1 MCGKIKVLQ
10 PYLLPYSYSLFEPN
24 SRTLAEYG
32 VSLEKAILRD
42 SELLSDVN
50 NAFCNSHPLLAQKV
64 VTRSARAA
72 VSKIS
77 ADALLAKAISVRRS
91 QAGSLLKTIR
101 KVNAKK
107 LQESDI
113 LVGHRFHTAGAE
125 PYFFDNSYTH
135 RKQHGAIPVDLN
147 GRCVVAEEIK
157 DRDKVTMR
165 PLKWKC
171 TNECRKLTSEEVAI
185 VLKTNSLF
193 QKSIEDLRA
202 GLDAL
207 DSGCGHVHYDV
218 TLKSHSGFIDQL
230 GHPIYCELPEC
241 SSPLRVIR
249 AAMPHY
255 PALRTFTRLLYK
267 ARKCH
272 MTILAIDSALASGN
286 IDELIPFMGM
296 KDNLSDLFSEDGVE
310 HAVVSED
317 HLSSGLGCIERDLKV
332 THADLIAEL
341 QSKFNDDAE
350 FACCSCERLFQRKQ
364 VSCVNFSLDKYETDT
379 WQRLKAHVLQNGVTE
394 QLYICQYCRPFL
406 NKNTIPAR
414 CVLNGLVTELI
425 PDELKSLNALSK
437 QLIQRAKAFQTIVR
451 LGTYSG
457 KVPAYNALQACRGCM
472 FFLPLPLN
480 KTWDTLSE
488 IELGGSGLVALP
500 DPQLYIIVNGVPT
513 KDKIVWQTLVD
524 VNAVKLAIQKLKEI
538 NWLYKNVDDA
548 SLDEAAKNIVE
559 VVDQASSI
567 MLEKASTDDVAALQ
581 AYTIRSLDQQG
592 STKLDVEQYKMQN
605 VKDSPIESRQR
616 HLDVMCFPT
625 LFPSGQFGEFH
636 PRDIHL
642 SASEYAKSRLL
653 NKDSRFR
660 KDPQYVFFLLW
671 QQEMRQISAG
681 IYNVLKTTSKGKV
694 PVREFLSR
702 VSNSDESVEANLST
716 IFQSVRGTKQYWFH
730 KSSELKCMLR
740 EYGSPTLFITFSCA
754 EYNSTHIDRYL
765 RKVNDHPPSYPISKL
780 CIEDPVS
787 VSRKFS
793 ANFHH
798 LFYTILLKGSV
809 LGVVLHFFWKK
820 EYQARGAPH
829 YHVLLWIQDAPV
841 IGKSDPKDVLAWIQE
856 RITCKIPDVALNPE
870 LHALVTKYQM
880 HKCTNY
886 CKRRQKLK
894 SGFITKCRFSF
905 PRDVTEHAVLNPVEE
920 CLKSR
925 KKIYLLPRAAQECRV
940 NDYNPLLLL
949 LWQANMDIQFTAE
962 SSLTLAHYVT
972 GYVTKAEKS
981 NMQEVWQ
988 EVNSNSSIYSKLWS
1002 FGVRS
1007 LRSRECGLYEASD
1020 LLLGDHLTEKSV
1032 TVKWVDASMP
1042 HKRKRRLKTHKQLVE
1057 VEKMNPASTDILEGS
1072 MVDIFYPTRPNELE
1086 NVCLYDFVQWYKYC
1100 GTDKDGSRVYQKLQK
1115 PLLPNHKLF
1124 DPSNENQREDYF
1136 YSLMLLFIPFRN
1148 ECDLMKDGE
1157 TAEVAFNRLIG
1168 SNVSLSDHH
1177 EKLQALLKAQ
1187 TAVKKI
1193 NEAREEEGVVV
1204 PPAEEDAYFGGEAK
1218 AAMEDV
1224 FNLNEVNA
1232 AETVEERVAKLN
1244 ADQLR
1249 IFNDINDHLCHQKLH
1264 ENGKCS
1270 CTKLKPLCKFISGVG
1285 GTGKSFLIHTIRA
1298 KVNELWKDNKD
1309 SIRCAL
1315 AAPTG
1320 LAAFNIEGVTVHRLF
1335 QLPIEHDS
1343 RTSTYWSLP
1352 KESLKVMRN
1361 GFTHVKLI
1369 IIDEVSML
1377 SSLTL
1382 AYIHLR
1388 LDELFGSDQWFGSMN
1403 VLFFGDLLQLPPVN
1417 GSMVFQNISNKLIA
1431 ARLGCVTAVNIW
1443 RESIV
1448 YDELTINERQKR
1460 DPEFGQLLNEV
1471 RVNCISDKTVALLHN
1486 AVIKC
1491 TAFEKFQELLGQNL
1505 SPVCLFAT
1513 RKSCDQFNAEM
1524 LSKASSPIVNMPCI
1538 DEFDETAGKVKWTKR
1553 ASSELEKLNKDCNMT
1568 AGLEAE
1574 LKLAVG
1580 VRVMLRRNIKTSEGL
1595 VNGALGTVTAIS
1607 KNCIHVAFD
1616 HTPKLQFKIER
1627 VRSKFQVLRR
1637 FYVYRKQFP
1646 LILAFAVTI
1655 HKCQGLSLDCAI
1667 VDLSSD
1673 IFATGMAYVAMSRVR
1688 TLAGLHLL
1696 AFDPKSIKVSMEC
1709 TEEVNRLRKLFRSD
1723 IPCIELSAVPNPIK
1737 SKPKRTGR
1745 ACDILPPQP
1754 LPSKDQDKSTVSDSL
1769 KSKTSQRGKGQTP
1782 KQSTPKSSV
1791 IDLTVNDV
1799 RVERAERETT
1809 WPYLRYYQ
1817 TDELWQRQKCTQ
1829 LGLTFHSANNFDI
1842 GGPNIVLNRP
1852 NTETILRAR
1861 GDGNCLFR
1869 CLSQIITGS
1878 PDQHYAVRMC
1888 IITHM
1893 RHISHLLIGSYE
1905 FDGGDDIEAYIANRK
1920 MDRNGS
1926 YGTNNEMLTLS
1937 HLLMCNVYSFN
1948 AQASNWSYVANPG
1961 HIDPNI
1967 PVIVERKSM
1976 YIYYRNGNHFDI
1988 VTSQLP

>member
-1 MCGKIKVLQ
+1 MPVDAVLVHRGRAQRSSQLAVSHSNPSPHHTSRPARRLKSPSALRKRFILATKVARRSSRVKAARRSRYWKGRRTTTTTQ
-10 PYLLPYSYSLFEPN
+10 SYSLFEPN

-32 VSLEKAILRD
+32 VGLEKAILRD
-42 SELLSDVN
+42 SELLSEVN

-72 VSKIS
+72 
-77 ADALLAKAISVRRS
+77 
-91 QAGSLLKTIR
+91 
-101 KVNAKK
+101 
-107 LQESDI
+107 
-113 LVGHRFHTAGAE
+113 
-125 PYFFDNSYTH
+125 
-135 RKQHGAIPVDLN
+135 HGAIPVDLN

-241 SSPLRVIR
+241 SSPLRIIR
-249 AAMPHY
+249 AAMPHF

-286 IDELIPFMGM
+286 IEELIPFMGM

-317 HLSSGLGCIERDLKV
+317 HSSSGLGCIERDLKV

-660 KDPQYVFFLLW
+660 KDAQYVFLLLW

-787 VSRKFS
+787 VSQKFS
-793 ANFHH
+793 ANFHD
-798 LFYTILLKGSV
+798 LFNTVLLKGSV
-809 LGVVLHFFWKK
+809 LGVVEHFFWKI

-829 YHVLLWIQDAPV
+829 YHVLLWILGAPV

-856 RITCKIPDVALNPE
+856 RITCKIPDAALNPE

-886 CKRRQKLK
+886 CKRRQNIK

-1020 LLLGDHLTEKSV
+1020 LLLGNHLTEKSV

-1042 HKRKRRLKTHKQLVE
+1042 HKRKRMLKTHKQLVE

-1148 ECDLMKDGE
+1148 ECDLMKEGE

-1232 AETVEERVAKLN
+1232 ETVEERVAKLN

-1249 IFNDINDHLCHQKLH
+1249 IFNNINDHLCHQKLH

-1298 KVNELWKDNKD
+1298 KVNELWIDNKD
-1309 SIRCAL
+1309 YIRCAL

-1417 GSMVFQNISNKLIA
+1417 GSMVFQNISNKFIA

-1607 KNCIHVAFD
+1607 KDCIQVAFD
-1616 HTPKLQFKIER
+1616 HTPKLQFKIEH
-1627 VRSKFQVLRR
+1627 VR
-1637 FYVYRKQFP
+1637 
-1646 LILAFAVTI
+1646 ITI

-1696 AFDPKSIKVSMEC
+1696 SFDPKSIKVSMEC
-1709 TEEVNRLRKLFRSD
+1709 TEVNRLRKLFRSD

-1754 LPSKDQDKSTVSDSL
+1754 LPSKDQAKSTVSDSL
-1769 KSKTSQRGKGQTP
+1769 KSKTSRGGKGQTP

-1791 IDLTVNDV
+1791 IDLTVND
-1799 RVERAERETT
+1799 
-1809 WPYLRYYQ
+1809 
-1817 TDELWQRQKCTQ
+1817 
-1829 LGLTFHSANNFDI
+1829 
-1842 GGPNIVLNRP
+1842 
-1852 NTETILRAR
+1852 
-1861 GDGNCLFR
+1861 
-1869 CLSQIITGS
+1869 
-1878 PDQHYAVRMC
+1878 
-1888 IITHM
+1888 
-1893 RHISHLLIGSYE
+1893 
-1905 FDGGDDIEAYIANRK
+1905 
-1920 MDRNGS
+1920 
-1926 YGTNNEMLTLS
+1926 
-1937 HLLMCNVYSFN
+1937 
-1948 AQASNWSYVANPG
+1948 ASNWSYVANPG

-1976 YIYYRNGNHFDI
+1976 YTYYRNGNHFDI

>member
-1 MCGKIKVLQ
+1 MFRRDVVACVPSRNRKKRTKQRAEYLQKQEENKAKARERYKADPEKKKASVRESYKADPEKKKASVRESYKADPEKKKASVRESYKADPEKKKASVRESYKADPEKKKASVRESYKADPEKKKASVRESYKADPEKKKASVRESYIANIEPKRAAKRQRYGEDLEENRAAKRQRYGEDLEENRAVKRQRYQESVEENRAAKRRIYRGNSATIKAARMSRYWKGRRTTTTTTTTTQ
-10 PYLLPYSYSLFEPN
+10 SYSLFEPN
-24 SRTLAEYG
+24 SCTLAEYG

-157 DRDKVTMR
+157 DRDKVTMC

-310 HAVVSED
+310 HAVVNED

-332 THADLIAEL
+332 THADLIAKL

-716 IFQSVRGTKQYWFH
+716 IIQSVRGTKQYWFH

-798 LFYTILLKGSV
+798 LFYTVLLKGSV

-856 RITCKIPDVALNPE
+856 RITCKIPDAALNPE

-1072 MVDIFYPTRPNELE
+1072 M
-1086 NVCLYDFVQWYKYC
+1086 WYKYC

-1148 ECDLMKDGE
+1148 ECDLMKEGE
-1157 TAEVAFNRLIG
+1157 TAERG
-1168 SNVSLSDHH
+1168 G
-1177 EKLQALLKAQ
+1177 
-1187 TAVKKI
+1187 
-1193 NEAREEEGVVV
+1193 RVVV

-1737 SKPKRTGR
+1737 SKPK
-1745 ACDILPPQP
+1745 
-1754 LPSKDQDKSTVSDSL
+1754 
-1769 KSKTSQRGKGQTP
+1769 
-1782 KQSTPKSSV
+1782 
-1791 IDLTVNDV
+1791 
-1799 RVERAERETT
+1799 
-1809 WPYLRYYQ
+1809 
-1817 TDELWQRQKCTQ
+1817 
-1829 LGLTFHSANNFDI
+1829 
-1842 GGPNIVLNRP
+1842 
-1852 NTETILRAR
+1852 
-1861 GDGNCLFR
+1861 
-1869 CLSQIITGS
+1869 
-1878 PDQHYAVRMC
+1878 
-1888 IITHM
+1888 
-1893 RHISHLLIGSYE
+1893 
-1905 FDGGDDIEAYIANRK
+1905 
-1920 MDRNGS
+1920 
-1926 YGTNNEMLTLS
+1926 
-1937 HLLMCNVYSFN
+1937 
-1948 AQASNWSYVANPG
+1948 
-1961 HIDPNI
+1961 
-1967 PVIVERKSM
+1967 
-1976 YIYYRNGNHFDI
+1976 
-1988 VTSQLP
+1988 

>member
-1 MCGKIKVLQ
+1 MPSRNRKKRTKQRAEYLQKQEENKAKARERYRADPEKKKASVRESYKADPEKKKASVRESYKADPEKKKASIRESYNADPEKKKASIVRDVLKKGLYNEYNHQDTNSATCWLPSFYFDYLFRVVQQPHREGHSNNVVPAIKVVAFLEVVFLWSRNALGSHLSLLSILRIIHLWSTKTPVGKTISEVQVTDHTAVDWYNFIRDICAQYFVDHPTVIGGPGTEVEIDESKFGRRKYNRGRIVDGHWVFGGMERLTGECFLVEVEHRDAATLLPLIQQYIRPGSVVYSDEWSAYNQLATVAGCNHQTVNHSLHFVDPNTRLQ
-10 PYLLPYSYSLFEPN
+10 PLEENRAAKRQRYGEDLEENRAAKRQRYGEDLEENRAVKRQRYQESVEENRAAKRRIINSDIQGYSLFEPN

-77 ADALLAKAISVRRS
+77 ADALLAKAISVLRS

-157 DRDKVTMR
+157 DRDKVTMC

-218 TLKSHSGFIDQL
+218 TLKSRSGFIDQL

-451 LGTYSG
+451 LGTYSS

-524 VNAVKLAIQKLKEI
+524 VNAVKLAIQQLKEI

-702 VSNSDESVEANLST
+702 VSNSDELVEANLST

-730 KSSELKCMLR
+730 KR
-740 EYGSPTLFITFSCA
+740 
-754 EYNSTHIDRYL
+754 
-765 RKVNDHPPSYPISKL
+765 
-780 CIEDPVS
+780 
-787 VSRKFS
+787 
-793 ANFHH
+793 
-798 LFYTILLKGSV
+798 SV

-856 RITCKIPDVALNPE
+856 RITCKIPDAALNPE

-880 HKCTNY
+880 RKCTNY

-925 KKIYLLPRAAQECRV
+925 KKIYLLPRAAQECRG

-1148 ECDLMKDGE
+1148 ECGLMKEGE

-1264 ENGKCS
+1264 ENENTS
-1270 CTKLKPLCKFISGVG
+1270 WSASV
-1285 GTGKSFLIHTIRA
+1285 
-1298 KVNELWKDNKD
+1298 
-1309 SIRCAL
+1309 SI
-1315 AAPTG
+1315 
-1320 LAAFNIEGVTVHRLF
+1320 
-1335 QLPIEHDS
+1335 
-1343 RTSTYWSLP
+1343 
-1352 KESLKVMRN
+1352 
-1361 GFTHVKLI
+1361 
-1369 IIDEVSML
+1369 
-1377 SSLTL
+1377 
-1382 AYIHLR
+1382 
-1388 LDELFGSDQWFGSMN
+1388 
-1403 VLFFGDLLQLPPVN
+1403 
-1417 GSMVFQNISNKLIA
+1417 
-1431 ARLGCVTAVNIW
+1431 
-1443 RESIV
+1443 
-1448 YDELTINERQKR
+1448 
-1460 DPEFGQLLNEV
+1460 
-1471 RVNCISDKTVALLHN
+1471 
-1486 AVIKC
+1486 
-1491 TAFEKFQELLGQNL
+1491 
-1505 SPVCLFAT
+1505 
-1513 RKSCDQFNAEM
+1513 
-1524 LSKASSPIVNMPCI
+1524 
-1538 DEFDETAGKVKWTKR
+1538 
-1553 ASSELEKLNKDCNMT
+1553 
-1568 AGLEAE
+1568 
-1574 LKLAVG
+1574 
-1580 VRVMLRRNIKTSEGL
+1580 
-1595 VNGALGTVTAIS
+1595 
-1607 KNCIHVAFD
+1607 
-1616 HTPKLQFKIER
+1616 
-1627 VRSKFQVLRR
+1627 
-1637 FYVYRKQFP
+1637 
-1646 LILAFAVTI
+1646 
-1655 HKCQGLSLDCAI
+1655 
-1667 VDLSSD
+1667 
-1673 IFATGMAYVAMSRVR
+1673 
-1688 TLAGLHLL
+1688 
-1696 AFDPKSIKVSMEC
+1696 
-1709 TEEVNRLRKLFRSD
+1709 
-1723 IPCIELSAVPNPIK
+1723 
-1737 SKPKRTGR
+1737 
-1745 ACDILPPQP
+1745 
-1754 LPSKDQDKSTVSDSL
+1754 
-1769 KSKTSQRGKGQTP
+1769 
-1782 KQSTPKSSV
+1782 
-1791 IDLTVNDV
+1791 
-1799 RVERAERETT
+1799 
-1809 WPYLRYYQ
+1809 
-1817 TDELWQRQKCTQ
+1817 
-1829 LGLTFHSANNFDI
+1829 
-1842 GGPNIVLNRP
+1842 
-1852 NTETILRAR
+1852 
-1861 GDGNCLFR
+1861 
-1869 CLSQIITGS
+1869 
-1878 PDQHYAVRMC
+1878 
-1888 IITHM
+1888 
-1893 RHISHLLIGSYE
+1893 
-1905 FDGGDDIEAYIANRK
+1905 
-1920 MDRNGS
+1920 
-1926 YGTNNEMLTLS
+1926 
-1937 HLLMCNVYSFN
+1937 
-1948 AQASNWSYVANPG
+1948 
-1961 HIDPNI
+1961 
-1967 PVIVERKSM
+1967 
-1976 YIYYRNGNHFDI
+1976 
-1988 VTSQLP
+1988 

>member
-1 MCGKIKVLQ
+1 MPSRNRKKRTKQRAEYLQKQEENKAKARERYKADPEKKKASVRESYKADPEKKASVRESYKADPEKKKASVRESYKADPEKKKASVRESYKADPEKKKASVRESYKADPEKRRPLQRYGEDLEENRAAKRQRYGEDLEENRAVKRQRYQESVEENRAAKRRIYRGNSATIKAARMSRYWKGRRTTTTTTTTTQ
-10 PYLLPYSYSLFEPN
+10 SYSLFEPN

-341 QSKFNDDAE
+341 QSKFNDDAK

-451 LGTYSG
+451 LGTYS
-457 KVPAYNALQACRGCM
+457 
-472 FFLPLPLN
+472 
-480 KTWDTLSE
+480 
-488 IELGGSGLVALP
+488 
-500 DPQLYIIVNGVPT
+500 
-513 KDKIVWQTLVD
+513 
-524 VNAVKLAIQKLKEI
+524 
-538 NWLYKNVDDA
+538 
-548 SLDEAAKNIVE
+548 
-559 VVDQASSI
+559 
-567 MLEKASTDDVAALQ
+567 ASTDDVAALQ

-798 LFYTILLKGSV
+798 LFYTVLLKGSV

-856 RITCKIPDVALNPE
+856 RITCKIPDAALNPE

-880 HKCTNY
+880 HKCTNH

-1148 ECDLMKDGE
+1148 ECDLMKEGE

-1298 KVNELWKDNKD
+1298 KVNEFWNDNKD

-1448 YDELTINERQKR
+1448 HDELTINERQKR

-1524 LSKASSPIVNMPCI
+1524 LSKASSPIINMPCI

-1791 IDLTVNDV
+1791 IDLTVND
-1799 RVERAERETT
+1799 
-1809 WPYLRYYQ
+1809 
-1817 TDELWQRQKCTQ
+1817 
-1829 LGLTFHSANNFDI
+1829 
-1842 GGPNIVLNRP
+1842 
-1852 NTETILRAR
+1852 
-1861 GDGNCLFR
+1861 
-1869 CLSQIITGS
+1869 
-1878 PDQHYAVRMC
+1878 
-1888 IITHM
+1888 
-1893 RHISHLLIGSYE
+1893 ISI
-1905 FDGGDDIEAYIANRK
+1905 
-1920 MDRNGS
+1920 M
-1926 YGTNNEMLTLS
+1926 
-1937 HLLMCNVYSFN
+1937 
-1948 AQASNWSYVANPG
+1948 Q
-1961 HIDPNI
+1961 
-1967 PVIVERKSM
+1967 
-1976 YIYYRNGNHFDI
+1976 
-1988 VTSQLP
+1988 

>member
-856 RITCKIPDVALNPE
+856 RITCKIPDAALNPE

-962 SSLTLAHYVT
+962 SSLILAHYVT

-1148 ECDLMKDGE
+1148 EWDLMKEGE

-1177 EKLQALLKAQ
+1177 EKLQTLLKAQ

-1270 CTKLKPLCKFISGVG
+1270 CTKLKPLCKIIAWY
-1285 GTGKSFLIHTIRA
+1285 IHH
-1298 KVNELWKDNKD
+1298 N
-1309 SIRCAL
+1309 
-1315 AAPTG
+1315 G
-1320 LAAFNIEGVTVHRLF
+1320 LAHCRSWKRL
-1335 QLPIEHDS
+1335 S
-1343 RTSTYWSLP
+1343 
-1352 KESLKVMRN
+1352 N
-1361 GFTHVKLI
+1361 CC
-1369 IIDEVSML
+1369 
-1377 SSLTL
+1377 
-1382 AYIHLR
+1382 HL
-1388 LDELFGSDQWFGSMN
+1388 
-1403 VLFFGDLLQLPPVN
+1403 
-1417 GSMVFQNISNKLIA
+1417 
-1431 ARLGCVTAVNIW
+1431 
-1443 RESIV
+1443 
-1448 YDELTINERQKR
+1448 QK
-1460 DPEFGQLLNEV
+1460 
-1471 RVNCISDKTVALLHN
+1471 
-1486 AVIKC
+1486 
-1491 TAFEKFQELLGQNL
+1491 
-1505 SPVCLFAT
+1505 
-1513 RKSCDQFNAEM
+1513 
-1524 LSKASSPIVNMPCI
+1524 
-1538 DEFDETAGKVKWTKR
+1538 
-1553 ASSELEKLNKDCNMT
+1553 
-1568 AGLEAE
+1568 
-1574 LKLAVG
+1574 
-1580 VRVMLRRNIKTSEGL
+1580 
-1595 VNGALGTVTAIS
+1595 
-1607 KNCIHVAFD
+1607 
-1616 HTPKLQFKIER
+1616 
-1627 VRSKFQVLRR
+1627 
-1637 FYVYRKQFP
+1637 
-1646 LILAFAVTI
+1646 
-1655 HKCQGLSLDCAI
+1655 
-1667 VDLSSD
+1667 
-1673 IFATGMAYVAMSRVR
+1673 
-1688 TLAGLHLL
+1688 
-1696 AFDPKSIKVSMEC
+1696 
-1709 TEEVNRLRKLFRSD
+1709 
-1723 IPCIELSAVPNPIK
+1723 
-1737 SKPKRTGR
+1737 
-1745 ACDILPPQP
+1745 
-1754 LPSKDQDKSTVSDSL
+1754 
-1769 KSKTSQRGKGQTP
+1769 
-1782 KQSTPKSSV
+1782 
-1791 IDLTVNDV
+1791 
-1799 RVERAERETT
+1799 
-1809 WPYLRYYQ
+1809 
-1817 TDELWQRQKCTQ
+1817 
-1829 LGLTFHSANNFDI
+1829 
-1842 GGPNIVLNRP
+1842 
-1852 NTETILRAR
+1852 
-1861 GDGNCLFR
+1861 
-1869 CLSQIITGS
+1869 
-1878 PDQHYAVRMC
+1878 
-1888 IITHM
+1888 
-1893 RHISHLLIGSYE
+1893 
-1905 FDGGDDIEAYIANRK
+1905 
-1920 MDRNGS
+1920 
-1926 YGTNNEMLTLS
+1926 
-1937 HLLMCNVYSFN
+1937 
-1948 AQASNWSYVANPG
+1948 
-1961 HIDPNI
+1961 
-1967 PVIVERKSM
+1967 
-1976 YIYYRNGNHFDI
+1976 
-1988 VTSQLP
+1988 

>member
-1 MCGKIKVLQ
+1 MPSCNRKKRTKQRAEYLQKQEENKAKARERYKADPEKKKASVRESYKADPEKKKASVRESYKADPEKKKASVRESYIANIEPKRAAKRQRYGEDLEENRAAKRQRYGEDLEENRAAKRQRYGEDLEENRAAKRQRYGEDLEENRAVKRQRYQESVEENRAAKRRIYRGNSATIKAARMSRYWKGRRTTTTTTTTTQ
-10 PYLLPYSYSLFEPN
+10 SYSLFEPN

-581 AYTIRSLDQQG
+581 AYTIQSLDQQG

-642 SASEYAKSRLL
+642 SASEAKCL
-653 NKDSRFR
+653 
-660 KDPQYVFFLLW
+660 
-671 QQEMRQISAG
+671 
-681 IYNVLKTTSKGKV
+681 
-694 PVREFLSR
+694 
-702 VSNSDESVEANLST
+702 
-716 IFQSVRGTKQYWFH
+716 
-730 KSSELKCMLR
+730 C
-740 EYGSPTLFITFSCA
+740 
-754 EYNSTHIDRYL
+754 
-765 RKVNDHPPSYPISKL
+765 VN
-780 CIEDPVS
+780 
-787 VSRKFS
+787 
-793 ANFHH
+793 
-798 LFYTILLKGSV
+798 
-809 LGVVLHFFWKK
+809 
-820 EYQARGAPH
+820 
-829 YHVLLWIQDAPV
+829 
-841 IGKSDPKDVLAWIQE
+841 
-856 RITCKIPDVALNPE
+856 
-870 LHALVTKYQM
+870 
-880 HKCTNY
+880 
-886 CKRRQKLK
+886 
-894 SGFITKCRFSF
+894 SF
-905 PRDVTEHAVLNPVEE
+905 PEFQT
-920 CLKSR
+920 
-925 KKIYLLPRAAQECRV
+925 
-940 NDYNPLLLL
+940 
-949 LWQANMDIQFTAE
+949 
-962 SSLTLAHYVT
+962 
-972 GYVTKAEKS
+972 
-981 NMQEVWQ
+981 
-988 EVNSNSSIYSKLWS
+988 
-1002 FGVRS
+1002 
-1007 LRSRECGLYEASD
+1007 
-1020 LLLGDHLTEKSV
+1020 
-1032 TVKWVDASMP
+1032 
-1042 HKRKRRLKTHKQLVE
+1042 
-1057 VEKMNPASTDILEGS
+1057 
-1072 MVDIFYPTRPNELE
+1072 
-1086 NVCLYDFVQWYKYC
+1086 
-1100 GTDKDGSRVYQKLQK
+1100 
-1115 PLLPNHKLF
+1115 
-1124 DPSNENQREDYF
+1124 
-1136 YSLMLLFIPFRN
+1136 
-1148 ECDLMKDGE
+1148 LMK
-1157 TAEVAFNRLIG
+1157 V
-1168 SNVSLSDHH
+1168 
-1177 EKLQALLKAQ
+1177 
-1187 TAVKKI
+1187 
-1193 NEAREEEGVVV
+1193 
-1204 PPAEEDAYFGGEAK
+1204 
-1218 AAMEDV
+1218 
-1224 FNLNEVNA
+1224 
-1232 AETVEERVAKLN
+1232 
-1244 ADQLR
+1244 
-1249 IFNDINDHLCHQKLH
+1249 
-1264 ENGKCS
+1264 
-1270 CTKLKPLCKFISGVG
+1270 
-1285 GTGKSFLIHTIRA
+1285 
-1298 KVNELWKDNKD
+1298 
-1309 SIRCAL
+1309 
-1315 AAPTG
+1315 
-1320 LAAFNIEGVTVHRLF
+1320 
-1335 QLPIEHDS
+1335 
-1343 RTSTYWSLP
+1343 
-1352 KESLKVMRN
+1352 
-1361 GFTHVKLI
+1361 
-1369 IIDEVSML
+1369 
-1377 SSLTL
+1377 
-1382 AYIHLR
+1382 
-1388 LDELFGSDQWFGSMN
+1388 
-1403 VLFFGDLLQLPPVN
+1403 
-1417 GSMVFQNISNKLIA
+1417 
-1431 ARLGCVTAVNIW
+1431 
-1443 RESIV
+1443 
-1448 YDELTINERQKR
+1448 
-1460 DPEFGQLLNEV
+1460 
-1471 RVNCISDKTVALLHN
+1471 
-1486 AVIKC
+1486 
-1491 TAFEKFQELLGQNL
+1491 
-1505 SPVCLFAT
+1505 
-1513 RKSCDQFNAEM
+1513 
-1524 LSKASSPIVNMPCI
+1524 
-1538 DEFDETAGKVKWTKR
+1538 
-1553 ASSELEKLNKDCNMT
+1553 
-1568 AGLEAE
+1568 
-1574 LKLAVG
+1574 
-1580 VRVMLRRNIKTSEGL
+1580 
-1595 VNGALGTVTAIS
+1595 
-1607 KNCIHVAFD
+1607 
-1616 HTPKLQFKIER
+1616 
-1627 VRSKFQVLRR
+1627 
-1637 FYVYRKQFP
+1637 
-1646 LILAFAVTI
+1646 
-1655 HKCQGLSLDCAI
+1655 
-1667 VDLSSD
+1667 
-1673 IFATGMAYVAMSRVR
+1673 
-1688 TLAGLHLL
+1688 
-1696 AFDPKSIKVSMEC
+1696 
-1709 TEEVNRLRKLFRSD
+1709 
-1723 IPCIELSAVPNPIK
+1723 
-1737 SKPKRTGR
+1737 
-1745 ACDILPPQP
+1745 
-1754 LPSKDQDKSTVSDSL
+1754 
-1769 KSKTSQRGKGQTP
+1769 
-1782 KQSTPKSSV
+1782 
-1791 IDLTVNDV
+1791 
-1799 RVERAERETT
+1799 
-1809 WPYLRYYQ
+1809 
-1817 TDELWQRQKCTQ
+1817 
-1829 LGLTFHSANNFDI
+1829 
-1842 GGPNIVLNRP
+1842 
-1852 NTETILRAR
+1852 
-1861 GDGNCLFR
+1861 
-1869 CLSQIITGS
+1869 
-1878 PDQHYAVRMC
+1878 
-1888 IITHM
+1888 
-1893 RHISHLLIGSYE
+1893 
-1905 FDGGDDIEAYIANRK
+1905 
-1920 MDRNGS
+1920 
-1926 YGTNNEMLTLS
+1926 
-1937 HLLMCNVYSFN
+1937 
-1948 AQASNWSYVANPG
+1948 
-1961 HIDPNI
+1961 
-1967 PVIVERKSM
+1967 
-1976 YIYYRNGNHFDI
+1976 
-1988 VTSQLP
+1988 